1 MAFDGT
7 LIKLGGNTNLP
18 LSYVKPESYTVV
30 PNRRQDLDSTRTTS
44 GHLQRNVVEHY
55 ASTITLET
63 VENMTNAQMSA
74 LMSLIRSKYSSERE
88 KKITLRYYV
97 PDLDTY
103 QTGTFYVPD
112 VEFPIKRVDVP
123 NRKIYYNPVT
133 IEFIEY

>member
-7 LIKLGGNTNLP
+7 LIKLGGSTNLP

-30 PNRRQDLDSTRTTS
+30 PNRRQDLDSTRTTT

-63 VENMTNAQMSA
+63 VEGMTNTQISA
-74 LMSLIRSKYSSERE
+74 LMSLIRSNYSNERE
-88 KKITLRYYV
+88 KKITLRYYA

-112 VEFPIKRVDVP
+112 VEFPIKRVDTQKRIV
-123 NRKIYYNPVT
+123 YYNPIT